1 MDYNRLN
8 KLLEDLQV
16 FRHTNR
22 TKLVE
27 RITLKEVDKDYGSQG
42 DTSVY
47 HEVYPFDGEMFIRLT
62 INTDSY
68 GYNEFINGIQF
79 VKPIQKTVTMFETL

>member
-8 KLLEDLQV
+8 KQLEDLQV

-22 TKLVE
+22 TRLVE
-27 RITLKEVDKDYGSQG
+27 RITLKEIDSDYGSQG

-68 GYNEFINGIQF
+68 GYNEFVNGIQF

>member
-1 MDYNRLN
+1 MDYNQLN
-8 KLLEDLQV
+8 KLLEDLQQ
-16 FRHTNR
+16 FRHTNNS
-22 TKLVE
+22 KLVE
-27 RITLKEVDKDYGSQG
+27 RITLKEIDHDYGSQG

>member
-47 HEVYPFDGEMFIRLT
+47 HEVYPFDGEMFVRSNIIGFSRY
-62 INTDSY
+62 S
-68 GYNEFINGIQF
+68 
-79 VKPIQKTVTMFETL
+79 MFGSL

>member
-1 MDYNRLN
+1 MDYKKLN
-8 KLLEDLQV
+8 KMLEDLQQ
-16 FRHTNR
+16 FRHTNSL
-22 TKLVE
+22 KLVE
-27 RITLKEVDKDYGSQG
+27 RITISEVDKEYGSQG

>member
-1 MDYNRLN
+1 MDYKKLN
-8 KLLEDLQV
+8 KLLEDLQQ
-16 FRHTNR
+16 FRHTNSS
-22 TKLVE
+22 KLVE
-27 RITLKEVDKDYGSQG
+27 RITISEVDKEYGSQG

>member
-1 MDYNRLN
+1 MDYKKLN
-8 KLLEDLQV
+8 KLLEDLQQ
-16 FRHTNR
+16 FRHTNSS
-22 TKLVE
+22 KLVE
-27 RITLKEVDKDYGSQG
+27 RITISEVDKEYGSQG
-42 DTSVY
+42 ETSVY
-47 HEVYPFDGEMFIRLT
+47 HEVYPLDGEMFIRLT

>member
-1 MDYNRLN
+1 MDYKKLN
-8 KLLEDLQV
+8 KMLEDLQQ
-16 FRHTNR
+16 FRHTNSS
-22 TKLVE
+22 KLVE
-27 RITLKEVDKDYGSQG
+27 RITISEVDKEYGSQG

>member
-1 MDYNRLN
+1 MDYNQLN
-8 KLLEDLQV
+8 KLFEDLHV

-27 RITLKEVDKDYGSQG
+27 RITLKEIDKDYGSQG

>member
-1 MDYNRLN
+1 MDYKKLN
-8 KLLEDLQV
+8 KMLEDLQQ
-16 FRHTNR
+16 FRHTNSS
-22 TKLVE
+22 KLVE
-27 RITLKEVDKDYGSQG
+27 RITISEVDKEYGSQG

-79 VKPIQKTVTMFETL
+79 VKPIQKTVTMFETF

>member
-27 RITLKEVDKDYGSQG
+27 RITLKEIDQEYGSQG